1 MIAQKN
7 EIKFN
12 QLVLNVDLGLY
23 NTYEKNQRII
33 YLSKGLL
40 IVLNNELIFC
50 DYNKFSRNV
59 IMSFNNKEKLFIKIS
74 KLLDDKF
81 CIYTRNETFIYQF
94 NNDKFTVTLLK
105 KINLNLISLLEIE
118 RDLFINITEK
128 NIYIWKELKPI
139 IKTDHNI
146 ILCFIILIVCIIIKK
161 ITLPNFNV
169 LMTIIIAIYLFIV
182 LENIIDKYIYII
194 YPYKKLKFSFV
205 DNIVKCGYNLCIIRS
220 STFIRVFNYKTYE
233 TIYELVSFEENPESW
248 SFLIIKENYIIIIN
262 EATKRLKIY
271 DCIQNEIIF
280 NFIFLYIF

>member
-1 MIAQKN
+1 MKSQKN

-23 NTYEKNQRII
+23 NTYEKSQRIV

-118 RDLFINITEK
+118 KDVFINITEK

-146 ILCFIILIVCIIIKK
+146 ILCFIILIVGIIIKK

-169 LMTIIIAIYLFIV
+169 LMT
-182 LENIIDKYIYII
+182 
-194 YPYKKLKFSFV
+194 KK
-205 DNIVKCGYNLCIIRS
+205 
-220 STFIRVFNYKTYE
+220 
-233 TIYELVSFEENPESW
+233 
-248 SFLIIKENYIIIIN
+248 
-262 EATKRLKIY
+262 
-271 DCIQNEIIF
+271 
-280 NFIFLYIF
+280 